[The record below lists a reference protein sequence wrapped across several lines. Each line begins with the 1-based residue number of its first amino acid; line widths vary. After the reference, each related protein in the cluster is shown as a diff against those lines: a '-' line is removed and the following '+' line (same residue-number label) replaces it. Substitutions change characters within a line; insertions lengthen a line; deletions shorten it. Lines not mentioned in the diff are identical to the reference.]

1 LGLTPPG
8 LPLKFDRKMDL
19 YHKVARL
26 ILESSQIVAF
36 TGAGISA
43 ESGIPTFRDPGGLW
57 DQFDPDEVGT
67 AGGLVN
73 TALSKPELIRKF
85 MAQLVEVFDKSQ
97 PNMGHYGLHSLE
109 QMGYLKTV
117 ITQNIDALHQ
127 EAGSTEV
134 IEVHGSLFRAR
145 CLNCGRKQM
154 LHKREFLS
162 RAKKFFEDEQN
173 FEVLKMVELLPRCPV
188 CHNPSRPDVVMFGEA
203 VQMLPEAVSIAE
215 HCDLMLVLGTS
226 GVVYPAAAL
235 PYQAAERGA
244 KVIEINPTGN
254 YYDSICE
261 IYIDSP
267 AGEAMPKLLD
277 IIKDL
282 L

>member
-1 LGLTPPG
+1 
-8 LPLKFDRKMDL
+8 MDS

-26 ILESSQIVAF
+26 ILESKQIIAF

-67 AGGLVN
+67 THGLIN
-73 TALSKPELIRKF
+73 TALAKPQLIRRF
-85 MAQLVEVFDKSQ
+85 MLQLVEVFDKSQ
-97 PNMGHYGLHSLE
+97 PNLGHFGLASLE
-109 QMGYLKTV
+109 EMGLLKTV

-145 CLNCGRKQM
+145 CLNCGRKQQ
-154 LHKREFLS
+154 LHKREFLA
-162 RAKKFFEDEQN
+162 RAKSFFEDEHN

-188 CHNPSRPDVVMFGEA
+188 CQNPSRPDVVMFGEA
-203 VQMLPEAVSIAE
+203 VQQLPESVSIAE
-215 HCDLMLVLGTS
+215 RADLVLVLGTS
-226 GVVYPAAAL
+226 GVVYPAAAI

-254 YYDSICE
+254 YYDSISE
-261 IYIDSP
+261 VYIESP
-267 AGEAMPKLLD
+267 AGEAMPKILD
-277 IIKDL
+277 IIKDML
-282 L
+282 